1 MKKQTNRK
9 LSLKKLAIA
18 RINPKSLHMIK
29 GGDCFPT
36 DPTWDEHESDIY
48 CDHSNIP

>member
-1 MKKQTNRK
+1 MKKQINRK
-9 LSLKKLAIA
+9 LSLNKLAIA
-18 RINPKSLHMIK
+18 KISSKSLRKIK

-36 DPTWDEHESDIY
+36 DPDWTEHESDIF

>member
-9 LSLKKLAIA
+9 LSLKKLVVAQIDSSA
-18 RINPKSLHMIK
+18 LNKIK

-36 DPTWDEHESDIY
+36 EPTWDEHESDIY
-48 CDHSNIP
+48 CDYSNIP